1 MKIKVTKA
9 KPIAKALIIKAKGS
23 MPIKSESITDMVG
36 GPMNMLMKS
45 LMSKGLPNMPNM
57 PNMPMLPKMPM
68 MLGSRGKDPEYDDRR
83 MVLSSLNSIRA
94 ICDELEK
101 LACGCDPMPS
111 WAEAK
116 IYAAQKDI
124 LTVLGSLLGKKK
136 G

>member
-1 MKIKVTKA
+1 MKIKVTKS
-9 KPIAKALIIKAKGS
+9 KPIAKALIIKSKGS
-23 MPIKSESITDMVG
+23 LPMGPSSITDMVG
-36 GPMNMLMKS
+36 GPMSMLMKS
-45 LMSKGLPNMPNM
+45 LMSGGMGKMTSMPS
-57 PNMPMLPKMPM
+57 M
-68 MLGSRGKDPEYDDRR
+68 MGKDPEYNDRQ

-94 ICDELEK
+94 ICDELEQ

-124 LTVLGSLLGKKK
+124 LTVLGALLGKKR

>member
-1 MKIKVTKA
+1 MKIKVTKS
-9 KPIAKALIIKAKGS
+9 KPIAKALIIKSKGS
-23 MPIKSESITDMVG
+23 MPMSTKSITDMVG
-36 GPMNMLMKS
+36 GPMSMLMKS
-45 LMSKGLPNMPNM
+45 LMSSDMPKM
-57 PNMPMLPKMPM
+57 PKMPKMPM
-68 MLGSRGKDPEYDDRR
+68 MVGSMGKDPEFDDRQ
-83 MVLSSLNSIRA
+83 MILHSLNSIRA
-94 ICDELEK
+94 ICDELEQ

>member
-1 MKIKVTKA
+1 MKIKVTKS
-9 KPIAKALIIKAKGS
+9 KPIAKALIIKSKGS
-23 MPIKSESITDMVG
+23 MPMSPSSITDMVG
-36 GPMNMLMKS
+36 GPMSMLMKS
-45 LMSKGLPNMPNM
+45 LMSSDMPKM
-57 PNMPMLPKMPM
+57 PKMPM
-68 MLGSRGKDPEYDDRR
+68 TMGSMGKDPEFDDRQ
-83 MVLSSLNSIRA
+83 MILHSLNSIRA
-94 ICDELEK
+94 ICDELEQ

>member
-1 MKIKVTKA
+1 MKIKVTKS
-9 KPIAKALIIKAKGS
+9 KPIAKALIIKSKGS
-23 MPIKSESITDMVG
+23 MPMSPSSITDMVG
-36 GPMNMLMKS
+36 GPMSMLMKS
-45 LMSKGLPNMPNM
+45 LMSSDMPKM
-57 PNMPMLPKMPM
+57 PKMPM
-68 MLGSRGKDPEYDDRR
+68 MMGSMGKDPEFDDRR

-94 ICDELEK
+94 ICDELEQ

>member
-1 MKIKVTKA
+1 MKIKVTKS
-9 KPIAKALIIKAKGS
+9 KPIAKALIIKSKGS
-23 MPIKSESITDMVG
+23 MPMSPSSITDMVG
-36 GPMNMLMKS
+36 GPMSMLMKS
-45 LMSKGLPNMPNM
+45 LMSSDM
-57 PNMPMLPKMPM
+57 PKMPM
-68 MLGSRGKDPEYDDRR
+68 TMGSMGKDPEFDDRQ
-83 MVLSSLNSIRA
+83 MILHSLNSIRA
-94 ICDELEK
+94 ICDELEQ

>member
-1 MKIKVTKA
+1 MKIKVTKT
-9 KPIAKALIIKAKGS
+9 KPIAKALIIKSKGS
-23 MPIKSESITDMVG
+23 MPVSPSSITDMVG
-36 GPMNMLMKS
+36 GPMSMLMKS
-45 LMSKGLPNMPNM
+45 LMSSDMPKM
-57 PNMPMLPKMPM
+57 PKMPM
-68 MLGSRGKDPEYDDRR
+68 MVGSMGKDPEFDDRR

-94 ICDELEK
+94 ICDELEQ

>member
-1 MKIKVTKA
+1 MKIKVTKS
-9 KPIAKALIIKAKGS
+9 KPIAKALIIKSKGS
-23 MPIKSESITDMVG
+23 MPMSSDSITDMVG
-36 GPMNMLMKS
+36 GPMSMLMKS
-45 LMSKGLPNMPNM
+45 LMSSDM
-57 PNMPMLPKMPM
+57 PKMPSM
-68 MLGSRGKDPEYDDRR
+68 MGMPGAMGKDPEFDDRR

-94 ICDELEK
+94 ICDELEN